1 MIKNVWRLTS
11 GRIAIAA
18 LSIILFLAVFGS
30 LLSPYAP
37 NDTVGPQLA
46 GPSSHFLLGTDY
58 IGRDVLSRVLAG
70 AGLSVL
76 GALLVAAIALVFG
89 ALPGVLSVYLGR
101 VFEWVTLRVID
112 TLIALPFLVFAVAM
126 TALLGN
132 GVFQALF
139 AVGFLL
145 APVFYRVARSATLSV
160 ANSQYVEAA
169 ILSGASTWWIVRK
182 HVWNKV
188 APPIAI
194 SLSTTIG
201 LGLVVIASLTF
212 LSIGVSPPQATWGG
226 LLATDL
232 EYIALQSWAPIVPI
246 GLILIAVLACNLFAD
261 AVRDTAGESGR
272 QLLNAQAAKKADK
285 KAARL
290 GRGNSRAPAPA
301 GTAKSAPAPVPGVS
315 EPRVTEGVSPLADT
329 GTDVTAS
336 AAQHAAGQPEVVLDV
351 RDLQIVNSIDKAE
364 LVKDMGFSRRRGQAL
379 GIVGESGSGKTLTI
393 RAVLGILPKSLKQ
406 TGDKV
411 EILRRHTADF
421 SKQDWLDVRGNSI
434 SAVFQDPG
442 SYLNPSIWLGRQV
455 SEVLRVKKKLS
466 RAAAKAE
473 TLRLFEAVHLR
484 EPHLV
489 YEQYVHEL
497 SGGMLQRVL
506 IAAAIALGPDIL
518 IADEAT
524 TALDVTVQAEILDLL
539 QELQETQGLSLVVIS
554 HDLAVIA
561 QLSDEVLVMRSGT
574 VIEHGPARQVLHNPQ
589 HAYTQLLITEHERFG
604 LDRFLNSDLGETSLV

>member
-18 LSIILFLAVFGS
+18 LSIIVFLAVFGS

-76 GALLVAAIALVFG
+76 GALLVAALALVFG

-101 VFEWVTLRVID
+101 IFEWVTLRVID

-285 KAARL
+285 KAARR
-290 GRGNSRAPAPA
+290 GRGNSAAPAPA
-301 GTAKSAPAPVPGVS
+301 DTAKSAPGPVLGVS
-315 EPRVTEGVSPLADT
+315 EPR
-329 GTDVTAS
+329 TDITAP

-364 LVKDMGFSRRRGQAL
+364 LVKDMGFSLRRGQTL
-379 GIVGESGSGKTLTI
+379 GIVGESGSGKTLTVS
-393 RAVLGILPKSLKQ
+393 AVLGILPKQLKQ
-406 TGDKV
+406 TRGKV
-411 EILRRHTADF
+411 AILGRHTAGF
-421 SKQDWLDVRGNSI
+421 GKQDWLGIRGNSI

-455 SEVLRVKKKLS
+455 SEVLRVKRKLS

-484 EPHLV
+484 EPRLV

-561 QLSDEVLVMRSGT
+561 QLSDQVLVMRSGT
-574 VIEHGPARQVLHNPQ
+574 VIEHGPARQVLHNSR
-589 HAYTQLLITEHERFG
+589 HEYTRLLITEHERFG
-604 LDRFLNSDLGETSLV
+604 LDRFLNSDLGEASLV

>member
-1 MIKNVWRLTS
+1 MLT
-11 GRIAIAA
+11 
-18 LSIILFLAVFGS
+18 
-30 LLSPYAP
+30 
-37 NDTVGPQLA
+37 
-46 GPSSHFLLGTDY
+46 
-58 IGRDVLSRVLAG
+58 G

-101 VFEWVTLRVID
+101 VFEWISLRVID

-145 APVFYRVARSATLSV
+145 APVFYRVSRSATLSV

-169 ILSGASTWWIVRK
+169 VLSGASTWWVVRK

-188 APPIAI
+188 TPPIAI

-201 LGLVVIASLTF
+201 LGLVVISSLTF
-212 LSIGVSPPQATWGG
+212 LGIGVSPPQATWGG
-226 LLATDL
+226 ILATDL
-232 EYIALQSWAPIVPI
+232 EYIALQPWAPIVPI
-246 GLILIAVLACNLFAD
+246 ALILIAVLACNLLAD
-261 AVRDTAGESGR
+261 AVRDTAGEAGR
-272 QLLNAQAAKKADK
+272 QLLSARTAKKAGR

-290 GRGNSRAPAPA
+290 ERGNLRATAAA
-301 GTAKSAPAPVPGVS
+301 GTPNTTPAPVPGTSGPGVLDGES
-315 EPRVTEGVSPLADT
+315 VGGTTTEK
-329 GTDVTAS
+329 TAS
-336 AAQHAAGQPEVVLDV
+336 AEQDAAGQPEVVLDV
-351 RDLQIVNSIDKAE
+351 RDLRIVNTIGHAQLIKGLS
-364 LVKDMGFSRRRGQAL
+364 FSLRRGQTL

-393 RAVLGILPKSLKQ
+393 RDVLGILPKPLEQ
-406 TGDKV
+406 AGGTV
-411 EILRRHTADF
+411 EILGRRTADF
-421 SKQDWLDVRGNSI
+421 SKRDWVDVRGNSV

-442 SYLNPSIWLGRQV
+442 SYMNPSIWLGRQV
-455 SEVLRVKKKLS
+455 AEVLRVKKKLS
-466 RAAAKAE
+466 RGEAKAE

-539 QELQETQGLSLVVIS
+539 QELRETQGLSLVLIS

-574 VIEHGPARQVLHNPQ
+574 VIEHGSASQVLHQPQ
-589 HAYTQLLITEHERFG
+589 HEYTQLLITEHKRFG
-604 LDRFLNSDLGETSLV
+604 LDRYLDSDLQEASVV

>member
-11 GRIAIAA
+11 GRIAIVL
-18 LSIILFLAVFGS
+18 LSIVLFLAVFGS

-37 NDTVGPQLA
+37 NDTVGPA
-46 GPSSHFLLGTDY
+46 SWGPSSHFLLGTDY

-160 ANSQYVEAA
+160 ANSQYVEAT
-169 ILSGASTWWIVRK
+169 ILAGASTWWIVRK

-290 GRGNSRAPAPA
+290 ERGNSPAPA
-301 GTAKSAPAPVPGVS
+301 SSDTANSTPAPVAG
-315 EPRVTEGVSPLADT
+315 
-329 GTDVTAS
+329 AS
-336 AAQHAAGQPEVVLDV
+336 APRHPAGQPEVVLDV

-364 LVKDMGFSRRRGQAL
+364 LVEDMGFSLRRGQAL

-393 RAVLGILPKSLKQ
+393 RAVLGILPKSLKE
-406 TGDKV
+406 TGGEV
-411 EILRRHTADF
+411 EILGRHTADF
-421 SKQDWLDVRGNSI
+421 SKQDWLDIRGNSV

-455 SEVLRVKKKLS
+455 AEVLRVKKKLS
-466 RAAAKAE
+466 RREAKAE

-484 EPHLV
+484 EPHLI

-497 SGGMLQRVL
+497 SGGMLQRVV
-506 IAAAIALGPDIL
+506 IAAAIALGPDVL

-524 TALDVTVQAEILDLL
+524 TALDVTVQSEILDLL
-539 QELQETQGLSLVVIS
+539 QELQETQGLSLVLIS

-561 QLSDEVLVMRSGT
+561 QLSDEVLVMRSGA
-574 VIEHGPARQVLHNPQ
+574 VIERGPARQVLHNPQ
-589 HAYTQLLITEHERFG
+589 HEYTQLLVTEHERFG